1 MSNSFWD
8 ILKIEEKKALYVILF
23 LTCLT
28 PGILYLYLKD
38 PTFLTSLTSTKTIL
52 LGLVGA
58 APALAL
64 NMILAFTVAYLA
76 FTRKKYEKN
85 ENNRLQEKVLNR
97 VALTSGIMATSLSLN
112 LCVVALYF
120 MDFNAS
126 GLFKGL
132 AVFVDVAFVVAFVFL
147 MRRKVDQDL
156 FHHNF
161 GG

>member
-1 MSNSFWD
+1 MSNSFSD

-38 PTFLTSLTSTKTIL
+38 PTFFTSLTNTKTIL
-52 LGLVGA
+52 LGLAGA

-76 FTRKKYEKN
+76 FTCKKYEKS
-85 ENNRLQEKVLNR
+85 EKRLEEKVMNR
-97 VALTSGIMATSLSLN
+97 VALTSGIMATGLSLN
-112 LCVVALYF
+112 LSVVALYF

-126 GLFKGL
+126 GSFKVL
-132 AVFVDVAFVVAFVFL
+132 AVLVDVAFVVAFVFL
-147 MRRKVDQDL
+147 MRRKVNQDL